1 MQTAGIKIR
10 RKVRIKRHSY
20 GNHNPVFPI
29 TQITIRK
36 GTNKMAYLE
45 IEKVIGRE
53 IMDSRGNPTVEAEVL
68 LADGTIGRGTAPSG
82 ASTGE
87 FEALELRDG
96 DKARYGGKG
105 VTKAVE
111 NINTTINDALVG
123 LDASDIYAVDRA
135 MLAADG
141 TKDKSNLGANAIL
154 AVSIAAARAAAISLD
169 IPLYRFLGGVSGN
182 RLPVPM
188 MNILNGGAHATNT
201 VDTQEF
207 MIMPV
212 GAPTFK
218 EALRWC
224 AEVFHSL
231 AKILKAKG
239 LATSVGDEGGFA
251 PNLSSDDETIE
262 TILEA
267 VKAAGYEPG
276 KDFMIAMDAASSEWK
291 SEKGKGYYHQPKS
304 GRDFTSDEL
313 IQHWADLVEKYP
325 IISIE
330 DALDEEDWEGW
341 QKLTK
346 ELGDKVQLVGDD
358 LFVTNTE
365 RLSKGISLGCGNSI
379 LIKLNQIGSVSETL
393 EAIKMAHKA
402 GYTAI
407 SSHRS
412 GETADTTIADLA
424 VALNTCQI
432 KTGAPSRSER
442 VAKYNQLLRIEEE
455 LGDAAVYPGMQA
467 FNVKR

>member
-1 MQTAGIKIR
+1 MT
-10 RKVRIKRHSY
+10 
-20 GNHNPVFPI
+20 
-29 TQITIRK
+29 
-36 GTNKMAYLE
+36 YLE
-45 IEKVIGRE
+45 IEKVVGRE
-53 IMDSRGNPTVEAEVL
+53 ILDSRGNPTVEAEVHL
-68 LADGTIGRGTAPSG
+68 IDGTVGRGTAPSG

-96 DKARYGGKG
+96 DKERYLGKG
-105 VTKAVE
+105 VTKAVA
-111 NINTTINDALVG
+111 NINTTINDVLAG
-123 LDASDIYAVDRA
+123 MDASDIYAVDAA
-135 MLAADG
+135 MIKADG
-141 TKDKSNLGANAIL
+141 TKGKTKLGANAIL
-154 AVSIAAARAAAISLD
+154 AVSIACCRAASTALE
-169 IPLYRFLGGVSGN
+169 IPLYRFLGGISGN
-182 RLPVPM
+182 KLPVPM
-188 MNILNGGAHATNT
+188 MNIVNGGCHALSSGLD
-201 VDTQEF
+201 VQEF

-212 GAPTFK
+212 GAPSFK
-218 EALRWC
+218 ECLRWC
-224 AEVFHSL
+224 AEVFHAL
-231 AKILKAKG
+231 AAILKERG

-251 PNLSSDDETIE
+251 PALKSDEEAIE

-267 VKAAGYEPG
+267 VKKAGYEPG
-276 KDFMIAMDAASSEWK
+276 KDFRIAMDAASSEWK
-291 SEKGKGYYHQPKS
+291 TGTVGEYKLPKAGTVYTSEQLIEHWKS
-304 GRDFTSDEL
+304 
-313 IQHWADLVEKYP
+313 LVEKYP

-365 RLSKGISLGCGNSI
+365 RLSKGIQLGCGNSI

-455 LGDAAVYPGMQA
+455 LGESAVYPEMDA
-467 FNVKR
+467 FNVK

>member
-1 MQTAGIKIR
+1 MKHLQ
-10 RKVRIKRHSY
+10 
-20 GNHNPVFPI
+20 
-29 TQITIRK
+29 
-36 GTNKMAYLE
+36 
-45 IEKVIGRE
+45 IEKVLGRE
-53 IMDSRGNPTVEAEVL
+53 IIDSRGNPTVEAEIT
-68 LADGTIGRGTAPSG
+68 LADGTVARGTAPSG

-96 DKARYGGKG
+96 DKARYLGKG

-111 NINTTINDALVG
+111 NINTVIAETIAG
-123 LDASDIYAVDRA
+123 MDASDIYAVDQA
-135 MLAADG
+135 MIRADG
-141 TKDKSNLGANAIL
+141 TKDKLKLGANAIL
-154 AVSIAAARAAAISLD
+154 AVSIAAARAAAQSLEL
-169 IPLYRFLGGVSGN
+169 PLYRFLGGVSGN

-188 MNILNGGAHATNT
+188 MNILNGGAHAANT
-201 VDTQEF
+201 VDVQEF

-212 GAPTFK
+212 GAESFK

-224 AEVFHSL
+224 AEVFHAL
-231 AKILKAKG
+231 AALLKSKG

-251 PNLSSDDETIE
+251 PDLASDEEAIQY
-262 TILEA
+262 ILEA
-267 VKAAGYEPG
+267 IQSAGYEPG
-276 KDFMIAMDAASSEWK
+276 RDFMIAMDAASSEWK
-291 SEKGKGYYHQPKS
+291 GAAKGEYILPKA
-304 GRDFTSDEL
+304 GTRFTSEEL
-313 IQHWADLVEKYP
+313 IEHWKQLVDKYP

-346 ELGDKVQLVGDD
+346 ALGDRVQLVGDD

-365 RLSKGISLGCGNSI
+365 RLQKGIESGCGNCI

-402 GYTAI
+402 GYTAV

-412 GETADTTIADLA
+412 GETEDTTIADLA

-455 LGDAAVYPGMQA
+455 LGESAVYPGIQA
-467 FNVKR
+467 FNIRR

>member
-1 MQTAGIKIR
+1 M
-10 RKVRIKRHSY
+10 
-20 GNHNPVFPI
+20 N
-29 TQITIRK
+29 
-36 GTNKMAYLE
+36 YLE
-45 IEKVIGRE
+45 IVKVIGRE
-53 IMDSRGNPTVEAEVL
+53 ILDSRGNPTVEAEVY
-68 LADGTIGRGTAPSG
+68 LADGTVGRGTAPSG

-96 DKARYGGKG
+96 DKGRYGGKG

-111 NINTTINDALVG
+111 NINTAINDAVCG
-123 LDASDIYAVDRA
+123 LDASDIYAVDKA
-135 MLAADG
+135 MIKADG
-141 TKDKSNLGANAIL
+141 TKDKSKLGANAIL
-154 AVSIAAARAAAISLD
+154 AVSIAAARAASISLD
-169 IPLYRFLGGVSGN
+169 IPLYRFLGGISGN

-188 MNILNGGAHATNT
+188 MNILNGGAHAANT
-201 VDTQEF
+201 VDVQEF

-212 GAPTFK
+212 GAPSFK

-224 AEVFHSL
+224 AEVFHAL
-231 AKILKAKG
+231 AGLLKSKG

-251 PNLSSDDETIE
+251 PDLASDEEAIQY
-262 TILEA
+262 ILEA
-267 VKAAGYEPG
+267 VKNAGYEPG

-291 SEKGKGYYHQPKS
+291 GSKKGEYVLPKA
-304 GRDFTSDEL
+304 GTKFTSAEL
-313 IQHWADLVEKYP
+313 IEHWKKLVEKYP

-341 QKLTK
+341 QLLTK
-346 ELGDKVQLVGDD
+346 ELGGKVQLVGDD

-365 RLSKGISLGCGNSI
+365 RLAKGISLGCGNSI
-379 LIKLNQIGSVSETL
+379 LIKLNQIGSVSKTL

-455 LGDAAVYPGMQA
+455 LGESAVYPQMGA
-467 FNVKR
+467 FNVTR

>member
-1 MQTAGIKIR
+1 
-10 RKVRIKRHSY
+10 
-20 GNHNPVFPI
+20 
-29 TQITIRK
+29 
-36 GTNKMAYLE
+36 MAYLE
-45 IEKVIGRE
+45 IEKVVGRE
-53 IMDSRGNPTVEAEVL
+53 ILDSRGNPTVEAEVTL
-68 LADGTIGRGTAPSG
+68 IDGTVSRGTAPSG

-96 DKARYGGKG
+96 DKNRYLGKG
-105 VTKAVE
+105 VSKAVE
-111 NINTTINDALVG
+111 NINTVINDTITG
-123 LDASDIYAVDRA
+123 MDASDIYAVDKA
-135 MLAADG
+135 MIEADG

-154 AVSIAAARAAAISLD
+154 AVSIATARAAATALD
-169 IPLYRFLGGVSGN
+169 IPLYRFLGGISGN

-188 MNILNGGAHATNT
+188 MNILNGGAHAANT
-201 VDTQEF
+201 VDVQEF

-212 GAPTFK
+212 GAPSFK
-218 EALRWC
+218 ECLRWC
-224 AEVFHSL
+224 AEVFHAL
-231 AKILKAKG
+231 ADLLKSKG

-251 PNLSSDDETIE
+251 PDLASDEEAIQY
-262 TILEA
+262 ILEA
-267 VKAAGYEPG
+267 VKNAGYEPG

-291 SEKGKGYYHQPKS
+291 GSKKGEYVLPKA
-304 GRDFTSDEL
+304 GTKFTSAEL
-313 IQHWADLVEKYP
+313 IEHWKKLVEKYP

-341 QKLTK
+341 QQLTK

-365 RLSKGISLGCGNSI
+365 RLAKGIELGCGNSI

-455 LGDAAVYPGMQA
+455 LGDSAVYPQMKA
-467 FNVKR
+467 FNVKK

>member
-1 MQTAGIKIR
+1 
-10 RKVRIKRHSY
+10 
-20 GNHNPVFPI
+20 
-29 TQITIRK
+29 
-36 GTNKMAYLE
+36 MAYLE
-45 IEKVIGRE
+45 IEKVVGRE
-53 IMDSRGNPTVEAEVL
+53 ILDSRGNPTVEAEVTL
-68 LADGTIGRGTAPSG
+68 FDGTVARGTAPSG

-96 DKARYGGKG
+96 DKSRYLGKG

-111 NINTTINDALVG
+111 NINTTISSLLVG
-123 LDASDIYAVDRA
+123 MDASDTYAIDKA
-135 MLAADG
+135 MIEADG

-154 AVSIAAARAAAISLD
+154 AVSIATARAAATALD

-182 RLPVPM
+182 VLPVPM
-188 MNILNGGAHATNT
+188 MNILNGGAHADSA

-212 GAPTFK
+212 GASSFK

-231 AKILKAKG
+231 KKLIKEMGDVTA
-239 LATSVGDEGGFA
+239 VGDEGGFA
-251 PNLSSDDETIE
+251 PNQLKSDEEAIE
-262 TILEA
+262 KILEA
-267 VKAAGYEPG
+267 IKAAGFEPG

-291 SEKGKGYYHQPKS
+291 SEKGIGFYKQPKS
-304 GRDFTSDEL
+304 GKEFTSDEL
-313 IQHWADLVEKYP
+313 IAHWESLVDKYP

-330 DALDEEDWEGW
+330 DGLDEEDWDGW
-341 QKLTK
+341 KKMTEK
-346 ELGDKVQLVGDD
+346 IGHKVQLVGDD

-365 RLSKGISLGCGNSI
+365 RLSKGIANGAANSI
-379 LIKLNQIGSVSETL
+379 LIKLNQIGTVSETL
-393 EAIKMAHKA
+393 EAIKMAHNA

-455 LGDAAVYPGMQA
+455 LGTAAIYPGMNA
-467 FNVKR
+467 FHVKK

>member
-1 MQTAGIKIR
+1 MK
-10 RKVRIKRHSY
+10 
-20 GNHNPVFPI
+20 
-29 TQITIRK
+29 
-36 GTNKMAYLE
+36 YLE
-45 IEKVIGRE
+45 IVKVIGRE
-53 IMDSRGNPTVEAEVL
+53 ILDSRGNPTVEAEVY
-68 LADGTIGRGTAPSG
+68 LADGTVGRGTAPSG

-96 DKARYGGKG
+96 DKGRYGGKG
-105 VTKAVE
+105 VSKAVE
-111 NINTTINDALVG
+111 NINTAINDAVCG
-123 LDASDIYAVDRA
+123 LDASDIYAVDKA
-135 MLAADG
+135 MIKADG
-141 TKDKSNLGANAIL
+141 TKDKSKLGANAIL
-154 AVSIAAARAAAISLD
+154 AVSIAAARAASISLD
-169 IPLYRFLGGVSGN
+169 IPLYRFLGGISGN

-188 MNILNGGAHATNT
+188 MNILNGGAHAANT
-201 VDTQEF
+201 VDVQEF

-212 GAPTFK
+212 GAPSFK

-224 AEVFHSL
+224 AEVFHAL
-231 AKILKAKG
+231 AALLKSKG

-251 PNLSSDDETIE
+251 PDLASDEEAIQY
-262 TILEA
+262 ILEA
-267 VKAAGYEPG
+267 VKNAGYEPG

-291 SEKGKGYYHQPKS
+291 GSKKGEYVLPKA
-304 GRDFTSDEL
+304 GTKFTSAEL
-313 IQHWADLVEKYP
+313 IEHWKKLVEKYP

-341 QKLTK
+341 QLLTK
-346 ELGDKVQLVGDD
+346 ELGGKVQLVGDD

-365 RLSKGISLGCGNSI
+365 RLAKGISLGCGNSI

-455 LGDAAVYPGMQA
+455 LGESAVYPQMGA
-467 FNVKR
+467 FNVTR

>member
-1 MQTAGIKIR
+1 M
-10 RKVRIKRHSY
+10 S
-20 GNHNPVFPI
+20 
-29 TQITIRK
+29 
-36 GTNKMAYLE
+36 YLE
-45 IEKVIGRE
+45 IEKVVGRE
-53 IMDSRGNPTVEAEVL
+53 ILDSRGNPTVEAEVYL
-68 LADGTIGRGTAPSG
+68 IDGSVGRGTAPSG

-96 DKARYGGKG
+96 DKERYLGKG
-105 VTKAVE
+105 VTKAVT
-111 NINTTINDALVG
+111 NINGTINDVLTG
-123 LDASDIYAVDRA
+123 MDASDIYAIDAA
-135 MLAADG
+135 MIKADG
-141 TKDKSNLGANAIL
+141 TKGKTNLGANAIL
-154 AVSIAAARAAAISLD
+154 AVSIACCRAASIAID
-169 IPLYRFLGGVSGN
+169 IPLYRFLGGISGN
-182 RLPVPM
+182 KLPVPM
-188 MNILNGGAHATNT
+188 MNIVNGGCHALSSGLD
-201 VDTQEF
+201 VQEF

-212 GAPTFK
+212 GAPSFK
-218 EALRWC
+218 ECLRWC
-224 AEVFHSL
+224 AEVFHAL
-231 AKILKAKG
+231 AAILKERG

-251 PNLSSDDETIE
+251 PALKSDEEAIE

-267 VKAAGYEPG
+267 VKKAGYDPE
-276 KDFMIAMDAASSEWK
+276 KDFRIAMDAASSEWK
-291 SEKGKGYYHQPKS
+291 TGKVGEYKLPKAGTVYSSEQLIEHWKS
-304 GRDFTSDEL
+304 
-313 IQHWADLVEKYP
+313 LVEKYP

-365 RLSKGISLGCGNSI
+365 RLAKGIKLGCGNSI

-455 LGDAAVYPGMQA
+455 LGESAVYPGMYA
-467 FNVKR
+467 FNIGQ